1 MQLNLKTDYAIRI
14 LIYLTCASPGSLSS
28 AETIGISMG
37 ISPQSI
43 ASMMRPLKDKGW
55 IENKLGATGGYRIA
69 EKPENISLFDIA
81 SVTEGTFKINRCLE
95 HDAFC
100 SRNGIPSCPVHQF
113 YLNLQNTIES
123 ELKRATIASLL
134 TGNAV

>member
-1 MQLNLKTDYAIRI
+1 MQLNLKTDYAVRI
-14 LIYLTCASPGSLSS
+14 LIYLTCASPGILSS
-28 AETIGISMG
+28 AETIGNSMG

-43 ASMMRPLKDKGW
+43 AAIMRPLKDKGW

-81 SVTEGTFKINRCLE
+81 SVTEGTLKINRCLE
-95 HDAFC
+95 QDGLC
-100 SRNGIPSCPVHQF
+100 SINGVSSCPVHQF
-113 YLNLQNTIES
+113 YLNLQNTIER

-134 TGNAV
+134 KVNAV